1 MRQLNGL
8 YCAHKMP
15 PQCSPQNQDRQ
26 TIVIFVSANN
36 FISKERFCRHFMS
49 DKDGGCEPNTH
60 PLSATDTKEKNV
72 IVIVFVFG
80 RHNSITIF
88 INKDNCFF
96 SIIVK
101 EYNIIIV
108 LKTVAIKTIIY

>member
-1 MRQLNGL
+1 
-8 YCAHKMP
+8 
-15 PQCSPQNQDRQ
+15 
-26 TIVIFVSANN
+26 
-36 FISKERFCRHFMS
+36 MS
-49 DKDGGCEPNTH
+49 DKDGGCEPNAH

-72 IVIVFVFG
+72 IVIVFG